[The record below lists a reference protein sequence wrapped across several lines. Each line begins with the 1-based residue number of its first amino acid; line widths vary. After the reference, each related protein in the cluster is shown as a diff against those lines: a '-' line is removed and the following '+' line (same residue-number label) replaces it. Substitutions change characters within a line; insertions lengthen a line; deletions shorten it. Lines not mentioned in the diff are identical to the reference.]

1 MEDWKNDRIG
11 SAERGENPLVMV
23 KMKSGFAV
31 IGDNQFL
38 PGYCILLRYPK
49 AASINELSLTERI
62 QYLTDMTLIGDAI
75 IKTCNPLRVN
85 YSILMN
91 LDHYLH
97 AHIEARYDWEPEE
110 NKCRPSYCYPKELRY
125 DSKYQYSD
133 EKYGDLKRDIT
144 QNLLELIRKAG
155 Y

>member
-1 MEDWKNDRIG
+1 MDRIG
-11 SAERGENPLVMV
+11 ACERGENPMVLV

-38 PGYCILLRYPK
+38 SGYCVLLGWPK
-49 AASINELSLTERI
+49 ASSLNELPMQARA

-75 IKTCNPLRVN
+75 LTACNPLRIN

-91 LDHYLH
+91 SDHYLH

-110 NKCRPSYCYPKELRY
+110 FRSRPSYCYPKEQRY
-125 DSKYQYSD
+125 SPEYAYS
-133 EKYGDLKRDIT
+133 EAKYGPLKQRIAEAL
-144 QNLLELIRKAG
+144 QLLMAENG
-155 Y
+155 DGQ

>member
-1 MEDWKNDRIG
+1 MNDWKNDRIG
-11 SAERGENPLVMV
+11 SAEKGENPTVMV

-38 PGYCILLRYPK
+38 PGYCVLLGYPK
-49 AASINELSLTERI
+49 ANSLNELSLVERN
-62 QYLTDMTLIGDAI
+62 QYLTDMTLVGDAI
-75 IKTCNPLRVN
+75 IKTCNPLRIN

-110 NKCRPSYCYPKELRY
+110 YKSRPSYFYPKEQRH
-125 DSKYQYSD
+125 DKKYEYN
-133 EKYGDLKRDIT
+133 EETYGELKKKIT
-144 QNLLELIRKAG
+144 ENLLGLMKQVG